1 METRRI
7 LIINGHPD
15 AAPTRLCAAMA
26 EAYARGALS
35 CGHEVRRVSLGG
47 LDVPLLASQAEFDTA
62 PPAHLAAVQTDISWA
77 NHLVLVF
84 PLWLGGAPAK
94 LKALL
99 EQLMRQGFGFQTDAK
114 GMTGRLR
121 GRSARLIV
129 TMGMPAA
136 VYRLYFGAQGVMS
149 VERGVL
155 RLTGMN
161 PVRDTFLGGVGM
173 AGPARRR
180 TWLERIEKLGAKAA

>member
-1 METRRI
+1 MQS
-7 LIINGHPD
+7 D
-15 AAPTRLCAAMA
+15 
-26 EAYARGALS
+26 
-35 CGHEVRRVSLGG
+35 LG
-47 LDVPLLASQAEFDTA
+47 
-62 PPAHLAAVQTDISWA
+62 WA

-99 EQLMRQGFGFQTDAK
+99 EQLMRHGFGFQTGAN
-114 GMTGRLR
+114 GMTAPLR

-136 VYRLYFGAQGVMS
+136 IYRLYFGAQGVMS
-149 VERGVL
+149 VERGIL
-155 RLTGMN
+155 RLVGMN
-161 PVRDTFLGGVGM
+161 PVRDTFFGAVGM

-180 TWLERIEKLGAKAA
+180 AWLERVEKLGAKAD

>member
-15 AAPTRLCAAMA
+15 ASPSRLCAALA
-26 EAYARGALS
+26 EAYEKGARA
-35 CGHEVRRVSLGG
+35 CGHEVRHVCLGS

-62 PPAHLAAVQTDISWA
+62 PPAHIAALQTDLSWA
-77 NHLVLVF
+77 EHLVLVF

-99 EQLMRQGFGFQTDAK
+99 EQVMRRGFGFQIDAK
-114 GMTGRLR
+114 GMSARLR

-129 TMGMPAA
+129 TMGMPSA
-136 VYRLYFGAQGVMS
+136 VYQLYFGAQGVVS
-149 VERGVL
+149 VERGIL

-161 PVRDTFLGGVGM
+161 PVRHTFFGGV
-173 AGPARRR
+173 ATTGPARRR
-180 TWLERIEKLGAKAA
+180 TWLERVVKLGAKAA

>member
-15 AAPTRLCAAMA
+15 AAPTRFCAALA
-26 EAYARGALS
+26 EAYAKGAIA

-62 PPAHLAAVQTDISWA
+62 PPAHIAALQADLSWA
-77 NHLVLVF
+77 EHLVLVF

-99 EQLMRQGFGFQTDAK
+99 EQLMRRGFGFQIDAK
-114 GMTGRLR
+114 GMSARLR

-161 PVRDTFLGGVGM
+161 PVRDTFFGGV
-173 AGPARRR
+173 ATASPTRRR
-180 TWLERIEKLGAKAA
+180 TWLDRVEKLGAKAV

>member
-7 LIINGHPD
+7 LVINGHPD

-26 EAYARGALS
+26 DAYARGALS

-62 PPAHLAAVQTDISWA
+62 PPAHIAAVQADLAWA

-99 EQLMRQGFGFQTDAK
+99 EQLMRHGFGFQTDAK
-114 GMTGRLR
+114 GMTARLR

-129 TMGMPAA
+129 TMGMPSFFYH
-136 VYRLYFGAQGVMS
+136 VFYRAHSLRSF
-149 VERGVL
+149 ERNVL
-155 RLTGMN
+155 NFCGIR
-161 PVRDTFLGGVGM
+161 PVRSTV
-173 AGPARRR
+173 AGAVETKEARERALAAMRR
-180 TWLERIEKLGAKAA
+180 YGAKAT

>member
-7 LIINGHPD
+7 LLINGHPD
-15 AAPTRLCAAMA
+15 ASPSRLCAALS
-26 EAYARGALS
+26 EAYAKGAIA
-35 CGHEVRRVSLGG
+35 CGHEARRVCLGG
-47 LDVPLLASQAEFDTA
+47 LDVPLLASQAEFDA
-62 PPAHLAAVQTDISWA
+62 PPPAHIAALQADLSWA
-77 NHLVLVF
+77 EHLVLVF

-99 EQLMRQGFGFQTDAK
+99 EQMMRRGFGFQIDAK
-114 GMTGRLR
+114 GMSARLR

-161 PVRDTFLGGVGM
+161 PVRDTFLGGV
-173 AGPARRR
+173 ATASPARRR
-180 TWLERIEKLGAKAA
+180 TWLDRIEKLGAKAI

>member
-1 METRRI
+1 MESRRI

-15 AAPTRLCAAMA
+15 ASPARLCAALA
-26 EAYARGALS
+26 EAYERGARA
-35 CGHEVRRVSLGG
+35 CGHQVRHASLGS
-47 LDVPLLASQAEFDTA
+47 LDVPLLASQAEFEDA
-62 PPAHLAAVQTDISWA
+62 PPAHLIALQNDLSWA
-77 NHLVLVF
+77 HHLVLVF

-99 EQLMRQGFGFQTDAK
+99 EQLMRRNFGFETSVK
-114 GMTGRLR
+114 GMSPRLR

-136 VYRLYFGAQGVMS
+136 IYRLYFGSQGVQSM
-149 VERGVL
+149 ERGIL

-161 PVRDTFLGGVGM
+161 PVRDTFFGGVAA
-173 AGPARRR
+173 AGPVRRK
-180 TWLERIEKLGAKAA
+180 TWIDRVEALGAKAI

>member
-15 AAPTRLCAAMA
+15 AAPARLCAGLA

-35 CGHEVRRVSLGG
+35 CGHEVRRASLGA
-47 LDVPLLASQAEFDTA
+47 LDVPLLASQAEFDT
-62 PPAHLAAVQTDISWA
+62 PPAAHIAALQADLGWA

-99 EQLMRQGFGFQTDAK
+99 EQLMRHGFGFQTDGSYSMRHLSVGHDEPLRAELIAFLDAVRTGKVPAVTGDEGVASLEIAIKCLEVPAGSIAAPLRK
-114 GMTGRLR
+114 GPR
-121 GRSARLIV
+121 
-129 TMGMPAA
+129 A
-136 VYRLYFGAQGVMS
+136 VAS
-149 VERGVL
+149 
-155 RLTGMN
+155 
-161 PVRDTFLGGVGM
+161 
-173 AGPARRR
+173 
-180 TWLERIEKLGAKAA
+180 

>member
-1 METRRI
+1 MEARRI

-15 AAPTRLCAAMA
+15 AAPTRLCAALA
-26 EAYARGALS
+26 EAYARGALA
-35 CGHEVRRVSLGG
+35 CGHEVRRVCLGS

-62 PPAHLAAVQTDISWA
+62 PPAHIVGIQSDLCWA
-77 NHLVLVF
+77 EHLVLVF

-99 EQLMRQGFGFQTDAK
+99 EQLMRQGFGFQSDNK
-114 GMTGRLR
+114 GMSARLS

-136 VYRLYFGAQGVMS
+136 MYRLYFGAQGVRS
-149 VERGVL
+149 VERGIL
-155 RLTGMN
+155 RMTGMK
-161 PVRDTFLGGVGM
+161 PVRDTFLGGVAT
-173 AGPARRR
+173 AGPARLRA
-180 TWLERIEKLGAKAA
+180 WLDRIEKLGAQGV

>member
-1 METRRI
+1 MESRRI

-15 AAPTRLCAAMA
+15 AAPTRLCAALA
-26 EAYARGALS
+26 EAYARGALA
-35 CGHEVRRVSLGG
+35 CGHQVRRVCLGS

-62 PPAHLAAVQTDISWA
+62 PPAHIAAIQADLSWA
-77 NHLVLVF
+77 EHLVLVF

-99 EQLMRQGFGFQTDAK
+99 EQLMRRGFGFQSDTK
-114 GMTGRLR
+114 GMSARLT

-136 VYRLYFGAQGVMS
+136 MYRLYFGAQGVMS
-149 VERGVL
+149 VERGIL
-155 RLTGMN
+155 RLTGMK
-161 PVRDTFLGGVGM
+161 PVRDTFFGGVDT
-173 AGPARRR
+173 AGPARLRG
-180 TWLERIEKLGAKAA
+180 WLDRVEKLGAQGD